1 MPLMKEGT
9 LLSVIHT
16 KKLANWRKKTKQR
29 FEKLSKKDAKF
40 YDYGNSF
47 LKSVFDAGVHRA
59 AKNNDAKNGSLF
71 PSYVEDVM
79 GPICF
84 DYGYGPFRYVALSR
98 KHDDLKQLDAA
109 AMEAIELRRE
119 QDRDNYAWIRDADKN
134 RLVVGTQA
142 RILYADASTRV
153 RIALRFSE
161 LVKSGAVGPVYI
173 SRDHHDCA
181 STDSP
186 FRETANIKDGSNIMS
201 EMAHH
206 SWAGNAARGMT
217 MCVLSNGGGVGTGKA
232 YNGGFGLV
240 LDGTPRV
247 DNIVRCAMDF
257 DVMLGV
263 ARRSWARNKNAIDT
277 AAEWNEKNSDSG
289 HISLP
294 NLVDPSLLENVSI

>member
-1 MPLMKEGT
+1 M
-9 LLSVIHT
+9 
-16 KKLANWRKKTKQR
+16 
-29 FEKLSKKDAKF
+29 
-40 YDYGNSF
+40 
-47 LKSVFDAGVHRA
+47 HRA
-59 AKNNDAKNGSLF
+59 AKNNDAKNGFLF

-153 RIALRFSE
+153 RIALRFNE

-263 ARRSWARNKNAIDT
+263 ARYLFIFTVCFSKNVFVHRTLFFFVKKDAHGRATRMQSILQQ
-277 AAEWNEKNSDSG
+277 SG
-289 HISLP
+289 MKRTVI
-294 NLVDPSLLENVSI
+294 LVTFLYQIWSIHHCWKTFPFDGAKLIKQSLLLKKQVFIFTMRTVE